1 MISKDAEKKNVI
13 GVILLLNQ
21 MAFRFPFL
29 KKLRKKAPK
38 LMNEKPNFALMDDK
52 LLNDAR
58 EKVGEIFSNEVDP
71 KYAYHNMDH
80 TLKVVAAVRV
90 LMDQADLSD
99 SEKEM
104 LLLAAFFHDSGFID
118 GQPNHEIR
126 SANIADK
133 WLEKRGYPEDR
144 RKIIS
149 RIIQSTHVD
158 AIPEL
163 ELGKLL
169 KDADLSGLASKY
181 YFVESEKLRQEWE
194 NLSGVNMEEID
205 WLKTNRAFQ
214 KEHYYHSAAGK
225 KLYDTGKKAN
235 QKILKKKIRDLN
247 ARGKTISKTKLAQTH
262 FKTALRNHID
272 LSAIADNKANIML
285 SVNALIITVAM
296 PFIAREVENNIKLLI
311 PAIVLLTVCVT
322 SMIYATL
329 ATRPIKM
336 KGYVT
341 DEEIEKGTSNLF
353 FFGNFYMMDYNTYEK
368 GIQHIVSEE
377 RFLDSSITR
386 DLFFL
391 GKSIGNKFANLRKCY
406 TIFMYGMVIAVI
418 TFIIAFVIS

>member
-1 MISKDAEKKNVI
+1 
-13 GVILLLNQ
+13 
-21 MAFRFPFL
+21 
-29 KKLRKKAPK
+29 
-38 LMNEKPNFALMDDK
+38 MDNK
-52 LLNDAR
+52 LLDDAK
-58 EKVGEIFSNEVDP
+58 EKVLEIFSNNVDP
-71 KYAYHNMDH
+71 IYSYHNLDH

-90 LMDQADLSD
+90 LMNEVDISEE
-99 SEKEM
+99 EKEM
-104 LLLAAFFHDSGFID
+104 LLLAAFFHDSGFV
-118 GQPNHEIR
+118 GGPANHEIR
-126 SANIADK
+126 SAKIANK
-133 WLEKRGYPEDR
+133 WLEKRNYPEEKR
-144 RKIIS
+144 EIIS
-149 RIIQSTHVD
+149 QIIQSTNLDSV
-158 AIPEL
+158 PTL

-169 KDADLSGLASKY
+169 KDADLSGLASKD
-181 YFVESEKLRQEWE
+181 YFVESEKLRKEWE
-194 NLSGVNMEEID
+194 NLSGVKMEEIE

-214 KEHYYHSAAGK
+214 KEHYYHSDAGKSLYDAGK
-225 KLYDTGKKAN
+225 KN
-235 QKILKKKIRDLN
+235 NRKILKKKIKDLDAN
-247 ARGKTISKTKLAQTH
+247 GKNISKTKLAQTH

-341 DEEIEKGTSNLF
+341 DEEIANGKSNLF

-368 GIQHIVSEE
+368 GIQHIVSDEK
-377 RFLDSSITR
+377 FLDSSITR

-391 GKSIGNKFANLRKCY
+391 GKSIGNKFVNLRKCY
-406 TIFMYGMVIAVI
+406 TIFMYGMVIAVVA
-418 TFIIAFVIS
+418 FIIAFVIS